1 MNALFRLA
9 DAADALKKKLTTVEE
24 ALYQTK
30 NKSSQDPL
38 NYPIRLSN
46 KLAALSG
53 VVGSADAAP
62 TEQSLAVY
70 ADLASKIDK
79 ELLSLQGVLD
89 QDVPAFV
96 KLVKDQDVPAI
107 VIRDEKK

>member
-1 MNALFRLA
+1 M
-9 DAADALKKKLTTVEE
+9 EE

-38 NYPIRLSN
+38 NYPIRLNN
-46 KLAALSG
+46 KLAALAG

-62 TEQSLAVY
+62 TEQSYAVY
-70 ADLASKIDK
+70 DDLAAKIDK
-79 ELLSLQGVLD
+79 ELATLAEAMD
-89 QDVPAFV
+89 KDVPAFV

-107 VIRDEKK
+107 VIRDDKK